1 MRLFYQA
8 MQDDPGV
15 FLSKG
20 TAVGVSNGSSGLNVE
35 LKDTLLGEKLK
46 LNVDLVVLSTGMVP
60 ATKDAAILNLKYR
73 QGPFLPENPYGFND
87 SHFIC
92 FPYETQRTG
101 IYTAGCV
108 QATHGLPELRDRRD
122 RRGS

>member
-1 MRLFYQA
+1 MRTPGQYELFYQA

-60 ATKDAAILNLKYR
+60 ATKDAAILNLEVPPGTVPAR
-73 QGPFLPENPYGFND
+73 EPL
-87 SHFIC
+87 
-92 FPYETQRTG
+92 R
-101 IYTAGCV
+101 V
-108 QATHGLPELRDRRD
+108 Q
-122 RRGS
+122 

>member
-1 MRLFYQA
+1 M
-8 MQDDPGV
+8 
-15 FLSKG
+15 
-20 TAVGVSNGSSGLNVE
+20 
-35 LKDTLLGEKLK
+35 
-46 LNVDLVVLSTGMVP
+46 DLVVLSTGMVP
-60 ATKDAAILNLKYR
+60 VTKDSAVVNLKYR

-108 QATHGLPELRDRRD
+108 QTAHGFPEL
-122 RRGS
+122 